1 MGRAPRLPGDQRGA
15 RSVKFLRGGV
25 AERLSTS
32 AAFGTE
38 LASATPLDLESI
50 YRAHSG
56 NVSKWV
62 RRLWG
67 PGRVSGVVDTEDLL
81 HEVFL
86 VVQRRL
92 ETFRSE
98 AALTTWL
105 YGITVLV
112 VSARRKKER
121 WRKLLW
127 NRAEPELQLQY
138 GSSPSVERDFERA
151 ESSHAVYEALN
162 QLSER
167 DRTLLILFELERLS
181 GADIAVVLQ
190 MSEPNVWVGLSRAR
204 ARFKKVFAA
213 RDTEA
218 STTEGVGHV
227 VG

>member
-1 MGRAPRLPGDQRGA
+1 
-15 RSVKFLRGGV
+15 
-25 AERLSTS
+25 
-32 AAFGTE
+32 
-38 LASATPLDLESI
+38 
-50 YRAHSG
+50 
-56 NVSKWV
+56 
-62 RRLWG
+62 
-67 PGRVSGVVDTEDLL
+67 VSGVVDTEDLL

-127 NRAEPELQLQY
+127 NRAEPELQLQH

-151 ESSHAVYEALN
+151 ESAHAVYAALN
-162 QLSER
+162 ELSER

-204 ARFKKVFAA
+204 TRFKKVFAA
-213 RDTEA
+213 RGTEA

>member
-1 MGRAPRLPGDQRGA
+1 VKLL
-15 RSVKFLRGGV
+15 RSGV

-38 LASATPLDLESI
+38 LSAETPLELEAI
-50 YRAHSG
+50 YREHSA

-67 PGRVSGVVDTEDLL
+67 PGRVSGAVDAEDLL

-92 ETFRSE
+92 ESFRSE

-127 NRAEPELQLQY
+127 HRAEPELQLQY

-151 ESSHAVYEALN
+151 EASHAVYEALN
-162 QLSER
+162 RLSER
-167 DRTLLILFELERLS
+167 DRTLLILFEIERLS
-181 GADIAVVLQ
+181 GSQIAEVLQ
-190 MSEPNVWVGLSRAR
+190 MSEANVWVGLTRAR

-218 STTEGVGHV
+218 SATVGVGHV